1 MTGLAETHLTTVQAI
16 SSAFELNFAQQGFS
30 VLQPSSLLHKS
41 VPHSFVMSAGLVQ
54 IENELVRIRHEY
66 GDRFVFTQPCFRY
79 FDMAA
84 VGKDSTHL
92 SLFHMSAAFHVGSSA
107 RETVLP
113 YLWQFL
119 TEVLQLDPARLWISY
134 LDDKTL
140 GKDQASY
147 QCWRDL
153 GVTEQRL
160 VGLSAE
166 SNFWRQKTAGQVML
180 DGKKCGPHTEVFYE
194 RPEIACQHPQN
205 CGLTCDCGRFVE
217 IANSLFIEKY
227 LNEEGGLIDNPEP
240 FAETVI
246 GNERLAMLQ
255 QQLADIHQLH
265 EFQPYRSILLDLL
278 QRQHPH
284 DWAFYLPNIHVIQDH
299 LLAFVT
305 LVEHGAPAPGQ
316 SGRAR
321 IMRKLARAAIGN
333 MVVIKLDSLLLE
345 QVLFEDKQAKA
356 LQYLLEEYRKLMK
369 VLENAKS
376 KLDDCIKINPTTEL
390 IMKKKL
396 LAQHGV
402 PKVLID
408 YDPMWEL

>member
-1 MTGLAETHLTTVQAI
+1 MTGLVPTHRTTVQAI
-16 SSAFELNFAQQGFS
+16 SSAFELAFARQGFS
-30 VLQPSSLLHKS
+30 VLQPSSLLHES

-54 IENELVRIRHEY
+54 IENELVRIRREY

-92 SLFHMSAAFHVGSSA
+92 SLFHMSAAFHVGVST

-113 YLWQFL
+113 CLWQFL
-119 TEVLQLDPARLWISY
+119 TEGLRLDPARLWISY

-140 GKDQASY
+140 GIDQASY
-147 QCWRDL
+147 QCWRAL
-153 GVTEQRL
+153 GVAEHQL

-194 RPEIACQHPQN
+194 RPEIICPDPHH
-205 CGLTCDCGRFVE
+205 CSLSCDCGRFVE

-227 LNEEGGLIDNPEP
+227 LNDEGSFIDNPEP

-246 GNERLAMLQ
+246 GNERLAMLLQ
-255 QQLADIHQLH
+255 EVTDIHQLH

-278 QRQHPH
+278 KRQHPH
-284 DWAFYLPNIHVIQDH
+284 DWEFYLPNINVIQDH
-299 LLAFVT
+299 LQAFVT
-305 LVEHGAPAPGQ
+305 LVEHGAPPPSQ

-321 IMRKLARAAIGN
+321 IMRKLARTAIGN
-333 MVVIKLDSLLLE
+333 VVVIKLDSLLL
-345 QVLFEDKQAKA
+345 QQMLVEDKQAKA

-376 KLDDCIKINPTTEL
+376 KLNDCMRINPNTEL
-390 IMKKKL
+390 MMKKRL